1 MFAGSIPALIT
12 PFENGLFAESTFRKM
27 ISWHIEQGS
36 KGLVPCGTTGESPT
50 MDHPEHE
57 RVIEVCVDEAAGR
70 VPVIAGTGSN
80 STNEAI
86 GLTKAA
92 EKAGADAA
100 LVVTPYYNKPS
111 QEGMFQ
117 HFKAICDA
125 TDIPIFI
132 YNIPGRSVVD
142 MTVETITRCYNE
154 LENIVGIK
162 DATGNLARVPLQ
174 RMSSGKDFI
183 QLSGED
189 QTALA
194 FNAHGGRGCI
204 SVTAN
209 IAPKLVAEFQDATLN
224 GDYVRALEIQDK
236 LTALHDVMF
245 IEPSP
250 GPVKYAAKLLGL
262 CSDEMRLPLTPI
274 TKETEIKVK
283 EAMATA
289 GLLS

>member
-1 MFAGSIPALIT
+1 MLGGSIPALIT

-27 ISWHIEQGS
+27 VSWQIEQGS

-50 MDHPEHE
+50 LDHPEHQ
-57 RVIEVCVDEAAGR
+57 RVIEVCIDEAAGR

-80 STNEAI
+80 STAEAI
-86 GLTKAA
+86 DLTRHA

-100 LVVTPYYNKPS
+100 LIVTPYYNKPS

-117 HFKAICDA
+117 HFKAICDV
-125 TDIPIFI
+125 TDIPIII

-142 MTVETITRCYNE
+142 MTVETMKRCYNE
-154 LENIVGIK
+154 LSNVIGVK

-174 RMSSGKDFI
+174 RMACGKNFI

-194 FNAHGGRGCI
+194 FNAHGGHGCI

-209 IAPKLVAEFQDATLN
+209 IAPKMIADFQDATLK
-224 GDYVRALEIQDK
+224 GDFAKALEIQDK

-250 GPVKYAAKLLGL
+250 GPVKYAAKLLGI

-274 TKETEIKVK
+274 TKATEIKVK
-283 EAMATA
+283 DAMVKA
-289 GLLS
+289 GLLD